1 MHQKLVLIDIPDGS
15 TGLMKVNSLPL
26 NPVDQPAADGSRH
39 RLLRVYTIYDPGQA
53 SGQASGQA
61 ELISYPISL
70 YGSCKLTSIVAIASV
85 HASF

>member
-53 SGQASGQA
+53 SGQA

-70 YGSCKLTSIVAIASV
+70 YGSQ
-85 HASF
+85 

>member
-1 MHQKLVLIDIPDGS
+1 M
-15 TGLMKVNSLPL
+15 NSLPL

-53 SGQASGQA
+53 SGQA

-85 HASF
+85 HARLHEFLI